1 MGIVT
6 LRHEQAEGIAM
17 RWLAHWV
24 SCQECSRSIKLSPEV
39 QQPHAGKNIS
49 NDSTSKLV
57 LVDAQQNGTD
67 LLHQSSGRDCQERHL
82 IVGTHAAV
90 HFILDCCLA
99 KDC

>member
-1 MGIVT
+1 MGQLPGVQQKHQG
-6 LRHEQAEGIAM
+6 RQ
-17 RWLAHWV
+17 
-24 SCQECSRSIKLSPEV
+24 LSPEV
-39 QQPHAGKNIS
+39 QQLEPEK
-49 NDSTSKLV
+49 TSGMTATNLLV